1 MVIYIVPVGTL
12 LLQSDKHNNLLA
24 KRYSLG
30 VKLGSKV
37 ALKLIS
43 VTPPDDRI
51 LTLLGFVVSMS
62 YTDTFFYRH
71 TLSCYH

>member
-1 MVIYIVPVGTL
+1 MVISIVPVGTL

-62 YTDTFFYRH
+62 YTDTFFIDI
-71 TLSCYH
+71 L